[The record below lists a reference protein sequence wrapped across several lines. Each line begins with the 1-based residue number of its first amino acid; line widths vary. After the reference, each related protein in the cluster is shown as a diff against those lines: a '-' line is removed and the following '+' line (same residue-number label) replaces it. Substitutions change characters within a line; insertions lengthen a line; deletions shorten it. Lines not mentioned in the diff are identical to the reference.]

1 MKIAAM
7 IVLAVV
13 SAFGMAEAQSQP
25 ETTTPAIG
33 TGSKVQLEYTLTV
46 DDGEVRDSNKGGEPL
61 TFIHG
66 QRQIIRGLEKA
77 LEGMRAGEEKKVTV
91 NAADAYGEVNPA
103 AVAEVPKERIPPTA
117 LTVGTQLLAQGPGG
131 QTRTVRVKE
140 VKEQTVV
147 LDMNH
152 PLAGK
157 TLVFDVKVLS
167 VEPPAK

>member
-1 MKIAAM
+1 MRVSAPGASVVNRGTLVAAGGVIDLQAAM
-7 IVLAVV
+7 VNQSGVV
-13 SAFGMAEAQSQP
+13 RA
-25 ETTTPAIG
+25 
-33 TGSKVQLEYTLTV
+33 
-46 DDGEVRDSNKGGEPL
+46 DG
-61 TFIHG
+61 I
-66 QRQIIRGLEKA
+66 
-77 LEGMRAGEEKKVTV
+77 
-91 NAADAYGEVNPA
+91 
-103 AVAEVPKERIPPTA
+103 
-117 LTVGTQLLAQGPGG
+117 AQGPGG

>member
-1 MKIAAM
+1 A
-7 IVLAVV
+7 
-13 SAFGMAEAQSQP
+13 
-25 ETTTPAIG
+25 
-33 TGSKVQLEYTLTV
+33 V

-91 NAADAYGEVNPA
+91 EAADAYGKVNPA
-103 AVAEVPKERIPPTA
+103 AVAEVPKERIPATA
-117 LTVGTQLLAQGPGG
+117 LTVGTELLAQDSSGR
-131 QTRTVRVKE
+131 TRTVRVKE
-140 VKEQTVV
+140 IKEQTVV
-147 LDMNH
+147 IDMNH

-167 VEPPAK
+167 VEPPSK

>member
-1 MKIAAM
+1 
-7 IVLAVV
+7 
-13 SAFGMAEAQSQP
+13 
-25 ETTTPAIG
+25 
-33 TGSKVQLEYTLTV
+33 VQLEYTLTV
-46 DDGEVRDSNKGGEPL
+46 DDGEVRDSTKEESL

-66 QRQIIRGLEKA
+66 QRQIIRGPRRRWRNA
-77 LEGMRAGEEKKVTV
+77 RRRGKKVTV

-117 LTVGTQLLAQGPGG
+117 LTVGTRLLAQNPGG

-140 VKEQTVV
+140 IKEQTVV